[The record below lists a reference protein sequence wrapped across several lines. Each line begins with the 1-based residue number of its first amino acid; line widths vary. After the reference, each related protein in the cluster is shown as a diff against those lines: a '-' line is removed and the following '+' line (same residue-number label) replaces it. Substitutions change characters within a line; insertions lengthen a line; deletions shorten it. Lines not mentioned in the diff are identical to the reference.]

1 MKTYI
6 WASPMRLFHWFLF
19 LSVVCAYILGEED
32 ELLNIHVAFGYIA
45 VILLLFRI
53 GYGFTGPRYSSFKDF
68 PVKISTIRTYLSN
81 IKNDKQNFAGHNPAS
96 AIIMLAILADVLL
109 VGASGM
115 LALAIKGFGPLK
127 GFAQQGNS
135 EIFKESHEIF
145 VNLLIALVMIHLAG
159 LIIDF
164 YNNRKAGTIK
174 SIFTGYKNVEG
185 ESIKES
191 RTLNVFMAIV
201 IVAAISVFTITAR
214 ANYSGG
220 EDREHYEEIEDED

>member
-32 ELLNIHVAFGYIA
+32 ELLNIHAAFGYIA

-53 GYGFTGPRYSSFKDF
+53 VYGFTGPRYSRFKDF
-68 PVKISTIRTYLSN
+68 PVKISTIRTYLGN

-96 AIIMLAILADVLL
+96 AVIMLAILADVLL
-109 VGASGM
+109 VGASGI
-115 LALAIKGFGPLK
+115 LALAAKGFGPLK
-127 GFAQQGNS
+127 GFVQQSNS
-135 EIFKESHEIF
+135 EFFKESHEIF
-145 VNLLIALVMIHLAG
+145 VNLLITLVIIHLAG
-159 LIIDF
+159 LVVDF

-174 SIFTGYKNVEG
+174 SIFTGYKNVDG

-214 ANYSGG
+214 ANYSDG
-220 EDREHYEEIEDED
+220 EDREHYKEIEDED